1 MIRTLASHLSAR
13 TRLASMAAG
22 ISIAGVLAA
31 SLAAHALSVE
41 QLEIVTKN
49 GVRVF
54 EVEMAVTPEE
64 QETGLMNRHE
74 LPDAKGMLFDL
85 GDERPAVFWMKNTY
99 VSLDMIFIRADGTI
113 ASIAENTP
121 PLSETRIFSGAPVRG
136 VLEVVA
142 GTAKRYGIAPG
153 DKVGHRL
160 FTGR

>member
-1 MIRTLASHLSAR
+1 MIRTSASHLSAR
-13 TRLASMAAG
+13 ARLTA
-22 ISIAGVLAA
+22 IAVGVSLIGM
-31 SLAAHALSVE
+31 LAAHAMSIE
-41 QLEIVTKN
+41 PLEIVTRN

-64 QETGLMNRHE
+64 QETGLMYRRE
-74 LPDAKGMLFDL
+74 LADGKGMLFDL

-99 VSLDMIFIRADGTI
+99 VSLDMIFIRADGSI

-121 PLSETRIFSGAPVRG
+121 PLSEARVFSGAPVRG

-142 GTAKRYGIAPG
+142 GSAKRYGIAPG
-153 DKVGHRL
+153 DKVGHRI